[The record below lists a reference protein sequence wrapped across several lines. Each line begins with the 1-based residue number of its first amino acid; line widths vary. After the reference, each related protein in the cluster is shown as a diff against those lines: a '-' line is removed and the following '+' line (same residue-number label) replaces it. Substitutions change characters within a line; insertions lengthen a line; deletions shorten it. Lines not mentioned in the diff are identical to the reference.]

1 MRRALLALG
10 ALAAAAL
17 LLTAC
22 GERAEPTGT
31 YVKVYPVTVDS
42 GADGELTFDSQPRR
56 IAVLDPSAT
65 SLLEA
70 LGAGSLL
77 VRLPD
82 KPAAQLAALRDAPP
96 DLLVASPATATSRVD
111 EARRA
116 TAAPVYVAPLG
127 SYAGLERA
135 ARDLGLIVGQ
145 PLAGRE
151 IVDRL
156 EAARA
161 RVQRALQGK
170 LPVSFFL
177 DLGLFTSIPNDSYAA
192 DLLREAG
199 GRNVNDAGRGP
210 IDPATLV
217 KANPDVYLVSS
228 DSGTT
233 LADLRKDPQAR
244 RLDAVRQGRVEVV
257 DSSLL
262 QPGPYA
268 DRALLELVQLL
279 YPDALR

>member
-1 MRRALLALG
+1 VRRALLALG
-10 ALAAAAL
+10 GLAAAAL

-22 GERAEPTGT
+22 GERPEPTGT
-31 YVKVYPVTVDS
+31 HVKVYPVTVES
-42 GADGELTFDSQPRR
+42 GADGELTFDSQPRH
-56 IAVLDPSAT
+56 IAVLDPNAT

-70 LGAGSLL
+70 LGAGPLL
-77 VRLPD
+77 MQLPAAR
-82 KPAAQLAALRDAPP
+82 AAQLAALRASPP
-96 DLLVASPATATSRVD
+96 DLLVASPTTSTSRID

-116 TAAPVYVAPLG
+116 AAAPVYVAPLD
-127 SYAGLERA
+127 SYTGIERA

-156 EAARA
+156 EAASE
-161 RVQRALQGK
+161 RVQQALEGK

-177 DLGLFTSIPNDSYAA
+177 DLGFFTSIPNGSYAA

-210 IDPATLV
+210 IDPAALLS
-217 KANPDVYLVSS
+217 ANPEVYLVSS

-233 LADLRKDPQAR
+233 LADLRKDPHAR

-268 DRALLELVQLL
+268 DRALLELTSILH
-279 YPDALR
+279 PDALR